1 MSKSMSE
8 AKISVNYIVIHELV
22 KEPTK
27 LKANVYA
34 SNELLNIDDQAIS
47 LLETLDSR
55 YSSSKQIIRHG
66 KFSDDKSKHFPKEF
80 RKYIDNASE
89 ASFLEMTKLTLQNL
103 RDLVEVISAAKGGYF
118 VFSQYKIYSQSF
130 FAVFLIRNTQGKL
143 IERSNLTN
151 CYEISSTEHLDLEKV
166 AMGCRLNIDNY
177 LQAEGRYL
185 SFTKKNQ
192 DFSEYFTKWIA
203 AEELVDDGI
212 YTEALIQIV
221 NRIELPLNKDGLS
234 IDRTEFRKK
243 IYDAVQLLPSSN
255 LQLATL
261 DQIFYNGEERFSK
274 FAQEHNIVI
283 DTEFKPIKKTL
294 KKLVHIAVDEENIKL
309 EFDYEDL
316 NSKIKVVGDII
327 TIESKKLAD
336 SIRKE
341 SEDE

>member
-212 YTEALIQIV
+212 HKCCT
-221 NRIELPLNKDGLS
+221 
-234 IDRTEFRKK
+234 
-243 IYDAVQLLPSSN
+243 
-255 LQLATL
+255 
-261 DQIFYNGEERFSK
+261 
-274 FAQEHNIVI
+274 
-283 DTEFKPIKKTL
+283 
-294 KKLVHIAVDEENIKL
+294 IA
-309 EFDYEDL
+309 
-316 NSKIKVVGDII
+316 
-327 TIESKKLAD
+327 
-336 SIRKE
+336 
-341 SEDE
+341 